1 MTRTVAAKPV
11 ARRRRPPA
19 GPPVPTAVPTTA
31 PDTPHGR
38 DLAQMPVTLVG
49 HPFATV
55 GMGEQLRSHLRACL
69 AVGLEPQVL
78 DVFGHAARTDAEHL
92 RLIEPRETRAL
103 GDGIRVFHLNGDEI
117 ERARWRL
124 EELGQAFGGGHN
136 VIVPAWELP
145 RYPDAWAPGL
155 RRFDEVWALSSFI
168 ADGLRAAGIDSVPI
182 GQPVE
187 LPVGYLLP
195 RRHFGIRESAF
206 VLLAALDL
214 TSHAARKN
222 PDAVL
227 RLWAALRAEDPF
239 ADLQLVLK
247 VKDGDAGADA
257 WATELRTRAPEAV
270 VLGQPLSALA
280 TRSLI
285 AACDCFVSLHR
296 SEGFGRGLGEAMM
309 LGRLALGTGWSG
321 NLDFM
326 TEQNA
331 LLVRH
336 RLVEVAPGE
345 YPHGEGQHWAEP
357 DVAHAA
363 ALIRAAVADPEAA
376 RARAARGRREVRLG
390 FSDRAVGLRILRRLE
405 EIAATLPAPQS
416 EAA

>member
-1 MTRTVAAKPV
+1 MSK
-11 ARRRRPPA
+11 RRRKPPT
-19 GPPVPTAVPTTA
+19 PPPTPSTA
-31 PDTPHGR
+31 PAR
-38 DLAQMPVTLVG
+38 DLAQTPITLVG

-55 GMGEQLRSHLRACL
+55 GMGEQLRSHLRAAL
-69 AVGLEPQVL
+69 AVGLEPRVL
-78 DVFGHAARTDAEHL
+78 DIFGHAPRTDEEHL
-92 RLIEPRETRAL
+92 RLIEPHETRAL
-103 GDGIRVFHLNGDEI
+103 GDGIRIFHLNGDEI
-117 ERARWRL
+117 ERAGARL
-124 EELGQAFGGGHN
+124 AELGQSFAAGHN

-145 RYPDAWAPGL
+145 RYPEAWAVPL
-155 RRFDEVWALSSFI
+155 RDFDEVWALSSFI
-168 ADGLRAAGIDSVPI
+168 AGGLRAAGIESVPI
-182 GQPVE
+182 GQSVE

-206 VLLAALDL
+206 AMLAALDL
-214 TSHAARKN
+214 TSYAGRKN
-222 PDAVL
+222 PEAVL
-227 RLWAALRAEDPF
+227 RLWTALRAEDPF
-239 ADLQLVLK
+239 ADIQVVLK
-247 VKDGDAGADA
+247 VKDGDAAA
-257 WATELRTRAPEAV
+257 ETWAAELRARIPEAV
-270 VLGQPLSALA
+270 VLAQPLSALA

-296 SEGFGRGLGEAMM
+296 SEGFGRGLGEAMV

-336 RLVEVAPGE
+336 TLVEVTPGE
-345 YPHGEGQHWAEP
+345 YPHAEGQHWAEP

-363 ALIRAAVADPEAA
+363 ALIRAAIADPDAA

-405 EIAATLPAPQS
+405 EIAAALPAKRS